1 MRRDSEPV
9 AGFLRV
15 EEAEMLSELLGSHGI
30 DSWVEGAV
38 APVLAPALPACGA
51 GARLVV
57 READA
62 ARARDIIATSGV
74 FRGEGRATAEIPEH
88 EWASYPPP
96 GGAVRPGRAATEVG
110 RKTFLLYP
118 VIVAALVAAATLLR
132 LLAGS

>member
-51 GARLVV
+51 GARLLV

-74 FRGEGRATAEIPEH
+74 FRGEGGADAEIPEH
-88 EWASYPPP
+88 EWAAHPPP
-96 GGAVRPGRAATEVG
+96 GAAAQPGPAGTATG

-118 VIVAALVAAATLLR
+118 VLVAVLVAAATVLR
-132 LLAGS
+132 LLTRS